1 MRPCSKI
8 EHNNTAKTEI
18 GKRGDLFK
26 SDRTMVES
34 STKRKRTCKSIGETY
49 D

>member
-1 MRPCSKI
+1 MADSSKI
-8 EHNNTAKTEI
+8 KYNNAAEPEI

-26 SDRTMVES
+26 RDRTMGES
-34 STKRKRTCKSIGETY
+34 STKRKRTCKSVGERH

>member
-1 MRPCSKI
+1 MADSPKI
-8 EHNNTAKTEI
+8 KYNNAAEAEI

-26 SDRTMVES
+26 RDRTMVES
-34 STKRKRTCKSIGETY
+34 STKRKRTCKSVGETH